1 MVLLISNCIN
11 KFAQFMKL
19 MRKIQA
25 PSLQNLFRDLVVK
38 SVCIYPCNLK
48 WADVADKQSASGC
61 VFVAFE

>member
-19 MRKIQA
+19 KCKIQA
-25 PSLQNLFRDLVVK
+25 PSLQTLFRDLVVK

-48 WADVADKQSASGC
+48 
-61 VFVAFE
+61 

>member
-19 MRKIQA
+19 KCKIQA

-48 WADVADKQSASGC
+48 
-61 VFVAFE
+61 